1 MVALGLKDDTKP
13 SVEGEV
19 EGVSLKT
26 LSELTG
32 FPVDYIKR
40 ELLLSD
46 DQELSM
52 ADLREKVLSYL
63 DSSL

>member
-1 MVALGLKDDTKP
+1 MVALGLKEDTKL
-13 SVEGEV
+13 STEEDVVTLG
-19 EGVSLKT
+19 T

-46 DQELSM
+46 ENELSM
-52 ADLREKVLSYL
+52 VELRAKVMQYL
-63 DSSL
+63 DSSF

>member
-1 MVALGLKDDTKP
+1 MVALGLKEDTKP
-13 SVEGEV
+13 APSN
-19 EGVSLKT
+19 EGVSLQT

-46 DQELSM
+46 DQEISM
-52 ADLREKVLSYL
+52 ADLRTKVLSYL
-63 DSSL
+63 DSSFN

>member
-1 MVALGLKDDTKP
+1 MVALGLKDNDKP
-13 SVEGEV
+13 STEE
-19 EGVSLKT
+19 EGVSLET

-46 DQELSM
+46 DQELSVIE
-52 ADLREKVLSYL
+52 LRKKVLSYL
-63 DSSL
+63 DASF